1 MELAHH
7 DGSDGDLSYR
17 HGGELFA
24 QYSPV
29 ESCNEDA
36 YSIAMAGND
45 STLDP
50 AALDNHSGFDVDAAY
65 DTSPLCWSG
74 LEPDTTVNDNR
85 LEPWSEQLEPLIQDG
100 IRCSNGGATNG
111 MFQDEEEYLCH
122 PPNQYDGEDAD
133 EIDELWWCEQAT
145 PSDISAVESAVTDAP
160 LLNTQPFCEGRDL
173 LRNITKLES
182 DGGVVEEYPTVYRV
196 EEDVARQL
204 QDHWRPQR
212 L

>member
-7 DGSDGDLSYR
+7 DGSDGDLSYC
-17 HGGELFA
+17 HGDELFA

-74 LEPDTTVNDNR
+74 LELDTTVNDNQ
-85 LEPWSEQLEPLIQDG
+85 LETWSEQFEPLVQDG
-100 IRCSNGGATNG
+100 ILCSDGGVTTG

-122 PPNQYDGEDAD
+122 PPNQYDGEAAD

-145 PSDISAVESAVTDAP
+145 PSDISAVESAVTDVP

-173 LRNITKLES
+173 LRNITKLEN
-182 DGGVVEEYPTVYRV
+182 DGGVVEEYPTVYRA